1 MLVLTE
7 TGPVTPFTAVPNP
20 IITPEEN
27 DRRFRE
33 CLQLIRNVTHDQL
46 VAVMGEDFLEEFKR
60 VSQRDKPFC

>member
-1 MLVLTE
+1 MS
-7 TGPVTPFTAVPNP
+7 PNP

-46 VAVMGEDFLEEFKR
+46 VAVMGEDFLERFR
-60 VSQRDKPFC
+60 RASQPH